1 MNFQILNVENPNSVH
16 NTCVF
21 TAFQAVDTLFNLHVA
36 LDRYSEQV
44 DELQQTEWRYVLS
57 LLFFLQFF
65 KIIITIRGK
74 QFRVFLSGDYE
85 FLCKMYGISGAS
97 GILPLLS

>member
-57 LLFFLQFF
+57 IFF
-65 KIIITIRGK
+65 TI
-74 QFRVFLSGDYE
+74 L
-85 FLCKMYGISGAS
+85 
-97 GILPLLS
+97 